1 MAQITI
7 THGGGL
13 EIFNRF
19 SINLM
24 LLSLYHVTR
33 ISNNGSAVSGHVAPY
48 VCIYE
53 PIGKKFFWLFME
65 SYLNFF

>member
-33 ISNNGSAVSGHVAPY
+33 ISNNGSAVSGHVAPSTILR
-48 VCIYE
+48 IYE
-53 PIGKKFFWLFME
+53 FLLTWTRFF
-65 SYLNFF
+65 